1 MTQVTLDDDN
11 KEKEISLAQSRAVSI
26 TNRGPGDVKVHL
38 DKQGESVSA
47 VDKNATV
54 DGKLIGNPITVE
66 AGKTFVVLKTQLL
79 YENIKIG
86 IDGDGFN
93 VTVIY

>member
-1 MTQVTLDDDN
+1 
-11 KEKEISLAQSRAVSI
+11 
-26 TNRGPGDVKVHL
+26 
-38 DKQGESVSA
+38 
-47 VDKNATV
+47 
-54 DGKLIGNPITVE
+54 LIGNPITVE